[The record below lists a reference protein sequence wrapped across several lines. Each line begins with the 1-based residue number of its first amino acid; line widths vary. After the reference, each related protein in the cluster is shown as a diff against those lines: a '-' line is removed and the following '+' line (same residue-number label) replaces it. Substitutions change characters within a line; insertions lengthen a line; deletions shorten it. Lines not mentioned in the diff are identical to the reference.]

1 MMIFREVHVSCVQS
15 NDNEL
20 PLLLQARNHIR
31 KQMTVYFVVCSYL
44 ITLCRFLSLLGNT
57 QNIYFWIA
65 KAGVADKVI
74 LHIYLTQLLIN
85 PLPPRHFCRVTPL

>member
-1 MMIFREVHVSCVQS
+1 MIFREVYVSCVQS

-65 KAGVADKVI
+65 KAGSKSGRQGNSSHLFNSIVD
-74 LHIYLTQLLIN
+74 
-85 PLPPRHFCRVTPL
+85 